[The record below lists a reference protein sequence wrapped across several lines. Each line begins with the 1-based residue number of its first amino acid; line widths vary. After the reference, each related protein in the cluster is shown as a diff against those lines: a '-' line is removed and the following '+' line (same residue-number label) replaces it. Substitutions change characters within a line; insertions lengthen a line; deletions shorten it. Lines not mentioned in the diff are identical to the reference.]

1 MAQELGW
8 GRGREAEVGEVGSQ
22 RLGLPEGA
30 AFPARVGS
38 MGCNYTAPGPEPAG
52 RERELAGERRRAGER
67 GPGEGP
73 TLL

>member
-1 MAQELGW
+1 VAQQLGW
-8 GRGREAEVGEVGSQ
+8 GAREAEVGDVGSQ
-22 RLGLPEGA
+22 RFGLPEGA

-52 RERELAGERRRAGER
+52 WERELAGGTR
-67 GPGEGP
+67 GRGRWLPGP